1 MPRRDDSA
9 LLPHPRGV
17 RRTWRAA
24 APAVV
29 AAAVLAATA
38 ACGGGSA
45 PAAGG
50 SGTAAGPLPVS
61 ITQFATSF
69 ASLPEYV
76 ANRKGFFTDNGLK
89 ATMVQVANGTAASQA
104 VLSGSADMSTNSI
117 YEILAAH
124 QKGQPLQYIAGG
136 VAGGFGE
143 IVTAPG
149 QTLPHAQ
156 EGFPGVIQ
164 DLKGK
169 RVGVSSIGAGT
180 YYELTFLLGKAG
192 MTPSD
197 VTIVA
202 AGALPAQLA
211 ALKAGQLDAFM
222 SQEPVTSQVLATDS
236 GTVVYSLGTGPNPPP
251 GSEHLMANGVV
262 ASTDWINGHPEEV
275 KRVNAAVR
283 QAVDYIKGLND
294 QSAGDLA
301 TLLAPDLQGIPHDVV
316 AKAILNYRNVYEAE
330 MAPEGVDIGNQQL
343 VAAKVIPAPVAY
355 NDVVNA
361 IAREAS

>member
-1 MPRRDDSA
+1 MLTTRRSW
-9 LLPHPRGV
+9 
-17 RRTWRAA
+17 RTAV
-24 APAVV
+24 PVV

-38 ACGGGSA
+38 ACGGGS
-45 PAAGG
+45 PPSGGG
-50 SGTAAGPLPVS
+50 SGAGGGPMAVS

-76 ANRKGFFTDNGLK
+76 ANRKGFFSDNGLK

-149 QTLPHAQ
+149 QTLPHAK
-156 EGFPGVIQ
+156 EGFPGVVQ

-180 YYELTFLLGKAG
+180 YYELTFLLDKAG

-211 ALKAGQLDAFM
+211 ALQAGQIDAFM
-222 SQEPVTSQVLATDS
+222 AQEPVTSQVVATNA
-236 GTVVYSLGTGPNPPP
+236 GTVVYSLGSGPNPPA

-262 ASTDWINGHPEEV
+262 ATTDWIDGHQDEA
-275 KRVNAAVR
+275 KRVNAAIR
-283 QAVDYIKGLND
+283 QSVDYIKGLNE
-294 QSAGDLA
+294 QTAGDLA
-301 TLLAPDLQGIPHDVV
+301 TLLAPDLQGLPHDVV
-316 AKAILNYRNVYEAE
+316 TKAILNYRNVYDAE
-330 MAPEGVDIGNQQL
+330 MSPAGVDIGNQQL
-343 VAAKVIPAPVAY
+343 VAAKVIKAPVAY
-355 NDVVNA
+355 NDVVA
-361 IAREAS
+361 EPARES

>member
-1 MPRRDDSA
+1 MPRPDERT
-9 LLPHPRGV
+9 PPRTRGRSV
-17 RRTWRAA
+17 RAV
-24 APAVV
+24 APALA
-29 AAAVLAATA
+29 AAAVLAA
-38 ACGGGSA
+38 CGGGGA
-45 PAAGG
+45 PAGG
-50 SGTAAGPLPVS
+50 APGGALPVS
-61 ITQFATSF
+61 VTQFATSF

-76 ANRKGFFTDNGLK
+76 ANRKGFFADNGLAAK
-89 ATMVQVANGTAASQA
+89 MVQVANGTAASQA

-143 IVTAPG
+143 IVTASG
-149 QTLPHAQ
+149 QALPHAA

-202 AGALPAQLA
+202 AGAMPAQLA
-211 ALKAGQLDAFM
+211 ALQAGQLDAFM
-222 SQEPVTSQVLATDS
+222 SQEPVTSQVRATNA
-236 GTVVYSLGTGPNPPP
+236 GAVVYSLGTGPNPPE

-262 ASTDWINGHPEEV
+262 ATTDWINGHPEEV
-275 KRVNAAVR
+275 KRVNAALR
-283 QAVDYIKGLND
+283 QAVDYIKGLDD
-294 QSAGDLA
+294 QSAGELA
-301 TLLAPDLQGIPHDVV
+301 TLLAPDLQGLSHDVV
-316 AKAILNYRNVYEAE
+316 TKAIMSYRDVYDAE

-343 VAAKVIPAPVAY
+343 VEAKVIPAPVAY
-355 NDVVNA
+355 DDVVNP
-361 IAREAS
+361 IARES